1 MDSFDK
7 SKSDNTKENNMIDNQ
22 NHCQLK
28 KPKRTNWLFGEGICE
43 ICGVR
48 NATRN
53 LKLDSGSHRECF
65 SCWED

>member
-1 MDSFDK
+1 MDSSNK
-7 SKSDNTKENNMIDNQ
+7 SKSENTKENNMIDSQNQ
-22 NHCQLK
+22 LEK
-28 KPKRTNWLFGEGICE
+28 SKRTNWLFGEGICE

-53 LKLDSGSHRECF
+53 LNLDSGSHRECF